1 MSRPPSAIAT
11 TELGNAVVFYREI
24 RGRHP
29 IGPEGQVART
39 ADDRW
44 FYRRWEMDPGTD
56 RLPRPDLFRP
66 DLVHLLERFHEFR
79 VEIDGAYARDDE
91 CEADRIHELTH
102 MLCTPEADTWIAA
115 LHEAQE
121 LWESAR
127 PVKTFETAHM
137 WIQLP
142 PHLAQLAN
150 GQLHP

>member
-1 MSRPPSAIAT
+1 MRWFSTARSGADIPSAPRGSWPGPRTTDGSIAD
-11 TELGNAVVFYREI
+11 E
-24 RGRHP
+24 
-29 IGPEGQVART
+29 
-39 ADDRW
+39 RW
-44 FYRRWEMDPGTD
+44 TLAPTGC
-56 RLPRPDLFRP
+56 PRPDLFRP

-91 CEADRIHELTH
+91 CEAYRLHELTH

-127 PVKTFETAHM
+127 PAKTFETAHM

-142 PHLAQLAN
+142 AHLAN
-150 GQLHP
+150 SQLHP